1 MNIQQFAR
9 FTSDPVD
16 TTRRDLDNTRFS
28 NYILADYQLGTPSD
42 YHVKFATSQ
51 PAVMFSG
58 TNGGRGLN
66 GDVVDF
72 ESILTLKQ
80 QGERPLEKLQLFQ
93 RPFVTVPFLGK
104 GRGDPE
110 IESRLLQGEPTYEP
124 KSISSTIEQSTL
136 GNAFYVV
143 DANMEN
149 KVKDTR
155 YTVEESALEGWRRG
169 GNTTRS

>member
-9 FTSDPVD
+9 FTSDPVES
-16 TTRRDLDNTRFS
+16 TRRDLDNTRFS
-28 NYILADYQLGTPSD
+28 NYTLGGFPLGTPSD
-42 YHVKFATSQ
+42 YHVKFATGQ

-58 TNGGRGLN
+58 TNAGNGLN

-72 ESILTLKQ
+72 DSILTIKQ
-80 QGERPLEKLQLFQ
+80 VGVRPLEKLQLFQ
-93 RPFVTVPFLGK
+93 RPFATVPFLGR

-110 IESRLLQGEPTYEP
+110 IESRILQGEPTYEP
-124 KSISSTIEQSTL
+124 KSISSTAEKSTL

-155 YTVEESALEGWRRG
+155 YTVEESALEGWQRG
-169 GNTTRS
+169 GSTTRS